1 MSLGATTTNR
11 AGDAMKRGARLEVY
25 VPYDTRDLLQS
36 IAAEDGRKVS
46 QYVCRVLVEHLRMV
60 TQGGRAEQH
69 NSTPLCTPQN
79 LPTYQD
85 H

>member
-1 MSLGATTTNR
+1 
-11 AGDAMKRGARLEVY
+11 MKRGARLEVY

-60 TQGGRAEQH
+60 THGTDGGQH

-79 LPTYQD
+79 LPTHQD

>member
-1 MSLGATTTNR
+1 
-11 AGDAMKRGARLEVY
+11 MKRGARLEVY
-25 VPYDTRDLLQS
+25 VPYDTRDQLQS

-60 TQGGRAEQH
+60 THGADGGQH
-69 NSTPLCTPQN
+69 KSPPPCAPQN
-79 LPTYQD
+79 FPIHKD